1 MNPVSKFLHDYPHSS
16 FVLMLGATWGYLCA
30 FAFALVAV
38 VVGLGL
44 VKSPSKFAQEVV
56 ARALELMKG
65 NAGGGEGT
73 ALRVSQIRQ
82 HTVCPYKTDT
92 SVYPSQRL
100 TSGFRKPRCSR
111 ERRRMTKTNRA
122 LWTTAEKRA
131 RSRTTTTNRWTTDG
145 KQQARRS
152 RTNRRAAKA
161 TLRTWAGKPP
171 RGCGTEARR
180 ERRGEKVCEVIFT
193 KCVFFQTV
201 LKF

>member
-1 MNPVSKFLHDYPHSS
+1 LNIDDESEDEDFDGIDKRHAKDRCV
-16 FVLMLGATWGYLCA
+16 
-30 FAFALVAV
+30 
-38 VVGLGL
+38 LGL
-44 VKSPSKFAQEVV
+44 SP
-56 ARALELMKG
+56 
-65 NAGGGEGT
+65 NT
-73 ALRVSQIRQ
+73 N
-82 HTVCPYKTDT
+82 TVCPYKTDT

-122 LWTTAEKRA
+122 RWTTAEKRA